1 MPSIRVSD
9 CRASRATRNEG
20 WPDPCEVKF
29 IWAQGKENQMF
40 CAECGAAISDNA
52 VVCPKC
58 GVAVAGRKVAIASN
72 TQVPNHMVGAILS
85 TVFCCLIGGIIAI
98 VYASQVNTKLAQ
110 GDIAGAQAASKAAN
124 GWIIA
129 NVIVGLLGGLF
140 YFILAVAGAAL

>member
-1 MPSIRVSD
+1 
-9 CRASRATRNEG
+9 
-20 WPDPCEVKF
+20 
-29 IWAQGKENQMF
+29 MF
-40 CAECGAAISDNA
+40 CAECGASINDNA

-72 TQVPNHMVGAILS
+72 AQVPNHMVGAILS

-110 GDIAGAQAASKAAN
+110 GDIAGAQAASQAAN

-129 NVIVGLLGGLF
+129 NVVVGLLVGLL
-140 YFILAVAGAAL
+140 YFILGVAGAAL